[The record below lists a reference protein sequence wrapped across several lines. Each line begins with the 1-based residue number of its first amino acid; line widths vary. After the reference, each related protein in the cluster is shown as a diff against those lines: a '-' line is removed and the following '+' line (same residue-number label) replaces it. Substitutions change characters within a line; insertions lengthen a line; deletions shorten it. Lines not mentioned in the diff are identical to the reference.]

1 LDIKKKQA
9 IGFLDEDVVAAGDS
23 TADVLTEVLTKAGL
37 DEAEVVTI
45 YYQGDTE
52 RAEVEQVTHSIRE
65 QHPHLEIE
73 LVQGGQPH
81 YHYIVS
87 VE

>member
-1 LDIKKKQA
+1 MDGEAGPLLPPLDR
-9 IGFLDEDVVAAGDS
+9 
-23 TADVLTEVLTKAGL
+23 ADVLAEVLTKADLG
-37 DEAEVVTI
+37 EAEVVTI